1 MMCIDAQVTSHSHHK
16 DVKFK
21 SGQAVIKKLV
31 SATNAATNCIRWL
44 LSPTISYK
52 SEVENLCKRF

>member
-16 DVKFK
+16 
-21 SGQAVIKKLV
+21 GQAVIKKLV